1 MRVHSRAFAP
11 VRRQLAV
18 NTLAHARH
26 RPQQGY
32 LLVELAVT
40 LMLVGL
46 MAIYTRSVA
55 LQEMDDGV
63 AAATG
68 AYVLAG
74 AAGLETYM
82 LANTPALVAASASV
96 SGVANALRPTLA
108 ELQALNTLNNSP
120 MLPQTFAPLSP
131 TRQALQFDI
140 QRITN
145 AAGATELRATACLN
159 APLRWRGAYRDD
171 LVTVAMQSM
180 AGRGGRSVL
189 DDNGATIRGAL
200 IATGAGALPNPVR
213 VNGAAPVGILCSVNV
228 LSDAFYSSFAR
239 QQDGRNLTFSGA
251 VNASGTL
258 NATGTLNA
266 SGTFTASGLVDA
278 SGATVVLPTTAGGSC
293 TAAAAGA
300 FAWLSSGTTFLPA
313 RCNGSNWTATGGLP
327 VATAGASCATV
338 GALAMSASGTALICQ
353 GGVYADFV
361 SRMGALVAMSSY
373 FVSDGTLV
381 DKPSCVGAGAQTA
394 IYLFP
399 LTDVQQSNSVVV
411 RSASTNV
418 DNTWTVSIKDG
429 DGVALSGQALAMTYC
444 VY

>member
-1 MRVHSRAFAP
+1 MAP
-11 VRRQLAV
+11 VRHQLAV
-18 NTLAHARH
+18 NPLAHARH
-26 RPQQGY
+26 RSQQGY
-32 LLVELAVT
+32 LLVELAIT

-68 AYVLAG
+68 TYVLAG
-74 AAGLETYM
+74 ATGLETYV
-82 LANTPALVAASASV
+82 LANTPALMAASAAV
-96 SGVANALRPTLA
+96 SGVANALQPTLV
-108 ELQALNTLNNSP
+108 ELQALNTLNNNP
-120 MLPQTFAPLSP
+120 TLPQTFAALSP

-140 QRITN
+140 QRIAN
-145 AAGATELRATACLN
+145 AGGATELRATGWLN

-200 IATGAGALPNPVR
+200 IASGAGALPNPVR
-213 VNGAAPVGILCSVNV
+213 VNGATPVGILCSVNV
-228 LSDAFYSSFAR
+228 LSDAFYSAFAR

-266 SGTFTASGLVDA
+266 SGTVNA
-278 SGATVVLPTTAGGSC
+278 SGASVVLPTTAGGSC
-293 TAAAAGA
+293 TAAGTGA
-300 FAWLSSGTTFLPA
+300 FAWLSGGSTFLPA
-313 RCNGSNWTATGGLP
+313 RCNGTTWVATGGLP
-327 VATAGASCATV
+327 VAAAGATCATV
-338 GALAMSASGTALICQ
+338 GALAMSVAGTALICQ

-373 FVSDGTLV
+373 FVSDGIKV

-411 RSASTNV
+411 RSASSNV

>member
-1 MRVHSRAFAP
+1 MRVRSQALAP
-11 VRRQLAV
+11 VRHQLAT

-32 LLVELAVT
+32 LLVELAIT

-46 MAIYTRSVA
+46 MAIYTRTVA

-68 AYVLAG
+68 TYVLAG
-74 AAGLETYM
+74 AAGLETYL
-82 LANTPALVAASASV
+82 LANAPALAASSVV
-96 SGVANALRPTLA
+96 SGVANAYQPTLA
-108 ELQALNTLNNSP
+108 ELEALKTVNNSP
-120 MLPQTFAPLSP
+120 VLPQTFAPLSP

-140 QRITN
+140 QRIAN
-145 AAGATELRATACLN
+145 AGGTTELRATACLN

-180 AGRGGRSVL
+180 AGRGGRSVI

-200 IATGAGALPNPVR
+200 ISSAAGALPNPVQ
-213 VNGAAPVGILCSVNV
+213 VGGQTPVGILCSVNV
-228 LSDAFYSSFAR
+228 LSDAFYSAFAR

-266 SGTFTASGLVDA
+266 SGTVNATGQVDA
-278 SGATVVLPTTAGGSC
+278 SGASVVLPTTAGGSC
-293 TAAAAGA
+293 TAAGTGA
-300 FAWLSSGTTFLPA
+300 FAWLNGGSTFLPA
-313 RCNGSNWTATGGLP
+313 RCNGTTWVATGGLP
-327 VATAGASCATV
+327 VATAGANCATV
-338 GALAMSASGTALICQ
+338 GALAMSVAGTALICQ

-373 FVSDGTLV
+373 FVSDGIKV

-411 RSASTNV
+411 RSASSNV